1 MRAGED
7 RKGNTMAHFAALIVA
22 ALLTIPAPAPSYGK
36 APTAGSQMS
45 GTDLVFGSTG
55 KCHAGKCPVKKKPM
69 HQAAHQRK

>member
-1 MRAGED
+1 MTR
-7 RKGNTMAHFAALIVA
+7 FAALIVV
-22 ALLTIPAPAPSYGK
+22 ALLVIHAPTLSYGK

-69 HQAAHQRK
+69 HQATHQRK